1 MFPASGEFAGLL
13 EFSGVQSVQ
22 DLAHRDPRQL
32 LATMREVNERE
43 HPVRELPSL
52 EMVRGWI
59 AAAGSLEPV
68 MES

>member
-1 MFPASGEFAGLL
+1 M
-13 EFSGVQSVQ
+13 Q
-22 DLAHRDPRQL
+22 DLANRDPGQL

-43 HPVRELPSL
+43 HPVREHPSL

>member
-1 MFPASGEFAGLL
+1 M
-13 EFSGVQSVQ
+13 Q

-43 HPVRELPSL
+43 HPVREHPSL
-52 EMVRGWI
+52 EMVKGWT